1 MAPDRARLAA
11 VVQLIMTVSVVVI
24 AVVLVRMDQRLSR
37 NDQLRSLCATF
48 WGAPDSGDRESQ
60 AWKETKKLVGVDQL
74 DMLSFCR
81 FYGE

>member
-1 MAPDRARLAA
+1 MSPDRARSAA
-11 VVQLIMTVSVVVI
+11 VVQLITTVSVVVI

-37 NDQLRSLCATF
+37 NDQLRSLCAAF
-48 WGAPDSGDRESQ
+48 WGAPDSGERESQ
-60 AWKETKKLVGVDQL
+60 AWAETKRLVGVDQL

>member
-1 MAPDRARLAA
+1 MSPDRARSAA
-11 VVQLIMTVSVVVI
+11 VVQLITTVSIVVI

-37 NDQLRSLCATF
+37 NDQLRSLCAAF
-48 WGAPDSGDRESQ
+48 WGAPDSGDRESE
-60 AWKETKKLVGVDQL
+60 AWEKTKKLVGVDQL

>member
-1 MAPDRARLAA
+1 MPPDRARSAA

-37 NDQLRSLCATF
+37 NDQLRSLCAAF
-48 WGAPDSGDRESQ
+48 WGAPDSGDRESE
-60 AWKETKKLVGVDQL
+60 AWEKTKKLVGVDQL